1 MLFQI
6 ILLGFEVVLGQYL
19 YTPTFF
25 NFNEHIS
32 TFITSKN
39 ESDPQSTHNCL
50 IVPCTAFGR
59 QQNCMVITKLTF
71 GGDCFTRPIKSNLNF
86 TSEEDVAT
94 LEFAYFASRHPS
106 SKRLNTGIVIGW
118 TNDDDEFYW
127 IAAEDISVIT
137 SGVNQTNKYAQ
148 FVTINSL
155 AENTWTKVRVHIRPN
170 STKPFRIIFEA
181 YSDATDFAGKFL
193 VTNVS
198 IFDRGICSEG
208 CSSCLS
214 YSECTSCEKGRLYRG
229 TCVSDFCYY
238 DAGSITANKI
248 SVGWIS
254 EQNGLYGIVLKNI
267 KINQCHMVKFIMNK
281 VNNNYID
288 GSNSGLDIYQ
298 YGFKIQQ
305 SSLNSA
311 GCQYSLNLP
320 ISGKPGYSCL
330 FEFLLLLKNTTV
342 DLLNITW
349 TQEFYYPTNNSEI
362 LVTGDISANQVDFQ
376 VLSSSIYLGEAS
388 TKVEGKVLLCQSSSC
403 RSFYE
408 EPQVLY
414 LNDPF
419 FILVMLDNKYLDFGA
434 DFKFQLVS
442 AVALGNGTN
451 IKLKPQDESEK
462 NMTATIYT
470 FTVPFAVQNCT
481 ISITAQL
488 VEREIDDNYVTDN
501 RRRLLLRRLLQ
512 TTNETTTTAN
522 SGFTVSGSIKVE
534 SIEILPYWK
543 VYPKDAPYIIIG
555 VSAGLVLSAIIL
567 YCACL
572 TFSQKT
578 HMPLKE
584 SNYTINKLNLIS
596 DQKEQERIKAM
607 FGNNNLPTN

>member
-6 ILLGFEVVLGQYL
+6 ILFGFEVVLGQQL
-19 YTPTFF
+19 QTPTFF

-39 ESDPQSTHNCL
+39 ESDIQSTHNCL

-59 QQNCMVITKLTF
+59 PQNCMVITKLTF
-71 GGDCFTRPIKSNLNF
+71 GGDCFTRPIQSSLNF

-94 LEFAYFASRHPS
+94 LEFAYYASSHPS
-106 SKRLNTGIVIGW
+106 SKSPNTGIVIGW
-118 TNDDDEFYW
+118 TNDEDEFYW

-170 STKPFRIIFEA
+170 STKPFRIVFEA

-193 VTNVS
+193 VTNISV
-198 IFDRGICSEG
+198 FDRSTCSEG
-208 CSSCLS
+208 CSTCLS
-214 YSECTSCEKGRLYRG
+214 YTECTSCEKGRLYRG
-229 TCVSDFCYY
+229 ACISDYCYY

-254 EQNGLYGIVLKNI
+254 EQNSLYGIVLKNI
-267 KINQCHMVKFIMNK
+267 KINECHQVKFTMNK
-281 VNNNYID
+281 INSNYID

-305 SSLNSA
+305 STLSSA
-311 GCQYSLNLP
+311 GCLYQLILP

-330 FEFLLLLKNTTV
+330 FEFLLQLKNTTV
-342 DLLNITW
+342 DLVNMTW
-349 TQEFYYPTNNSEI
+349 TQEFYYQTNNSEI
-362 LVTGDISANQVDFQ
+362 LVTGEISSNQVEFQ
-376 VLSSSIYLGEAS
+376 VLTSSIYLGEAS
-388 TKVEGKVLLCQSSSC
+388 TKVEGKVLLCESSTC
-403 RSFYE
+403 RSFYT

-419 FILVMLDNKYLDFGA
+419 YILVMLDNKYIDFGA

-442 AVALGNGTN
+442 AIALGNGTYIN
-451 IKLKPQDESEK
+451 LKSQDESEK
-462 NMTATIYT
+462 NMTAIIYK

-481 ISITAQL
+481 IQLTAQL
-488 VEREIDDNYVTDN
+488 IERDVDDNAVTDS
-501 RRRLLLRRLLQ
+501 RRRMLLRRLLQ
-512 TTNETTTTAN
+512 TDNQTTSNAN
-522 SGFTVSGSIKVE
+522 SGYTVSGSIKVE

-555 VSAGLVLSAIIL
+555 VSAGLVVTAIIL

-572 TFSQKT
+572 TFSQKQVHSQRESKYNVSNMYVIDNPEEQNT
-578 HMPLKE
+578 IKE
-584 SNYTINKLNLIS
+584 MFRNIN
-596 DQKEQERIKAM
+596 
-607 FGNNNLPTN
+607 